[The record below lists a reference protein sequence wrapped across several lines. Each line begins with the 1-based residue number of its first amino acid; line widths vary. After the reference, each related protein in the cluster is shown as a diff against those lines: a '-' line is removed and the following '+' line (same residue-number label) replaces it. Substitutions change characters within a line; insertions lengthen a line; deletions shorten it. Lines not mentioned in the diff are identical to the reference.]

1 MGKTKSKE
9 KRVPSGNF
17 LGIPLRPLIL
27 HKLILAGTDALAL
40 ALSFLLSYN
49 LRNIWFGWRGGV
61 YEANLNHFLALGGL
75 LILVMALFRN
85 AKLYQQ
91 MAFKGS
97 AEHLETL
104 TLCWIR
110 FTGIFIV
117 FTFMFR
123 VKLFTEHR
131 ITTAFFF
138 FLGWLGLYLG
148 RFHLAPFLARKCLGS
163 GAMTVNCL
171 LVGDHPRLE
180 QQVQN
185 HLSTRPYPVVLRGYV
200 CDNPPE
206 NPQNGLACL
215 GSLSDLPNLIQDL
228 DISEL
233 YIRMGDGR
241 IFDVFP
247 LLEKLRNSGVHFRI
261 SVSHFEIIRQKIPLL
276 TELDDGFLDFN
287 KSPFVSVEQRVKRAA
302 DVFAS
307 ALGLLLLSP
316 LFAAL
321 ALRIRLDSPGPVFF
335 RQERMGL
342 NNQSFR
348 IYKFRSMRQNTE
360 SHHKEFIKELMET
373 VPARDHESPQTL
385 KSIDQNAIT
394 PFGEWLRRTSLDELP
409 QLINVFKGEM
419 SLVGPRPE
427 PLYQTDLYKDW
438 MHARHAVKPGIT
450 GFWQVWGRSAVAHED
465 MVLMDLF
472 YIHNWSLAL
481 DVRILFRTLFV
492 VLTGKGAL

>member
-1 MGKTKSKE
+1 MAKASPKAS
-9 KRVPSGNF
+9 RSPSGHF
-17 LGIPLRPLIL
+17 LGVPLRPMIL
-27 HKLILAGTDALAL
+27 HKLILAGADTLAL
-40 ALSFLLSYN
+40 GLSFLLSYN

-61 YEANLNHFLALGGL
+61 YEANLNHLFALFGL
-75 LILVMALFRN
+75 LFLVMALFRN

-97 AEHLETL
+97 AEHLEAL
-104 TLCWIR
+104 TLSWIR

-131 ITTAFFF
+131 ITTAIFF

-148 RFHLAPFLARKCLGS
+148 RFHLAPFLARKCLGTGGMS
-163 GAMTVNCL
+163 VNCL

-180 QQVQN
+180 QQVRN
-185 HLSTRPYPVVLRGYV
+185 HLATRPYPVVLRGYV
-200 CDNPPE
+200 SDQPQESAE
-206 NPQNGLACL
+206 NDLACL
-215 GSLSDLPNLIQDL
+215 GSIQELPKIIQQQ

-233 YIRMGDGR
+233 YIRMEEGL
-241 IFDVFP
+241 IYDVFP
-247 LLEKLRNSGVHFRI
+247 LLERLRNSGVHIRI
-261 SVSHFEIIRQKIPLL
+261 AVSHFEIIRQKIPLL
-276 TELDDGFLDFN
+276 TELDDGFLAFN
-287 KSPFVSVEQRVKRAA
+287 KSPFVSVEQKAKRLL

-307 ALGLLLLSP
+307 ALGLLFLSP
-316 LFAAL
+316 LFAIL

-342 NNQSFR
+342 DNQPFQ

-360 SHHKEFIKELMET
+360 THHKEFVKELMET
-373 VPARDHESPQTL
+373 VPARDHEHTQML
-385 KSIDQNAIT
+385 KSIDQNAVT
-394 PFGEWLRRTSLDELP
+394 AFGEWLRRTSLDELP

-419 SLVGPRPE
+419 SLIGPRPE
-427 PLYQTDLYKDW
+427 PVYQTELYKPW
-438 MHARHAVKPGIT
+438 MHSRHAVKPGIT

-481 DVRILFRTLFV
+481 DIRILFRTLFV